1 MSDRQTL
8 ITCPH
13 CGFAKSVAKERLPQR
28 KMRVTCP
35 KCHQGFGFDPI
46 NLPEKALP
54 ETTGQVT
61 CPACGLDQ
69 ATGASCERCGIN
81 YAWYQQNL
89 SLQPNRPADRP
100 EALPKAGFWARFLA
114 VVIDSMLVGLV
125 QFGLSVLMVLTI
137 GSVGGNNPE
146 ATAAMSGLAS
156 LVSLVLGI
164 AYYVFF
170 TGYGGQTPGKMAL
183 SVKVIRTDGEE
194 IGFGRALLRE
204 VPGKFISGILLGI
217 GYLMVA
223 FDRQKQGLHDKIADT
238 YVIKL

>member
-1 MSDRQTL
+1 MSDREIL
-8 ITCPH
+8 LSCPH
-13 CGFAKSVAKERLPQR
+13 CGFAKQVPGERLPQG
-28 KMRVTCP
+28 KTRVTCP
-35 KCHQGFGFDPI
+35 KCRQGFSFDPAS
-46 NLPEKALP
+46 LLEPSLP
-54 ETTGQVT
+54 ETTEQVT
-61 CPACGLDQ
+61 CPACGLEQ
-69 ATGASCERCGIN
+69 TAGNSCQRCGIN

-89 SLQPNRPADRP
+89 SLQPGRPTDSP
-100 EALPKAGFWARFLA
+100 ESLPKAGFWTRFFA
-114 VVIDSMLVGLV
+114 VIIDSMIVGAI
-125 QFGLSVLMVLTI
+125 QFGLSFLMVLTI

-156 LVSLVLGI
+156 LVSLLLGT

-170 TGYGGQTPGKMAL
+170 TGYGGQTPGKMAM